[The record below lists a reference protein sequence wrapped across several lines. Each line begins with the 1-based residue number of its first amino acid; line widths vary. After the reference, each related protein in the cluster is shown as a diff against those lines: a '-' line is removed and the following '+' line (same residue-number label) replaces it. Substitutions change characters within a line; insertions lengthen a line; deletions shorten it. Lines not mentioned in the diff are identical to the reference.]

1 MFRQITIISTLLAS
15 LLAMSCSVNFSVPE
29 GLFSSGSPFVIS
41 GTATLADNNG
51 PCLLWI
57 GENGVTYHLFQG
69 LTVENET
76 FDRITTPGVTSR
88 LLLAHRTDLEVSCQI
103 GTIVEVQD
111 VLEIVE

>member
-1 MFRQITIISTLLAS
+1 MFRVIIIICMLSAS
-15 LLAMSCSVNFSVPE
+15 IFASGCSVNLSIPE
-29 GLFSSGSPFVIS
+29 GLLSSGSPFVIS

-51 PCLLWI
+51 PCLIWI
-57 GENGVTYHLFQG
+57 GENGIIYHLFQG
-69 LTVENET
+69 LSVENET

-88 LLLAHRTDLEVSCQI
+88 LLLAERTDLEVTCLM